1 MFLAVAIHNSG
12 AGVGSLISQ
21 WIWLDSESEIGY
33 PTGNAVC
40 AACSA
45 AVVCTALG
53 LRFYYGRLNKR
64 GIKDAR
70 GKERVWLL

>member
-21 WIWLDSESEIGY
+21 WIWLPREEEIGY

-40 AACSA
+40 AVRTNLS
-45 AVVCTALG
+45 LH
-53 LRFYYGRLNKR
+53 LFPSFILNSF
-64 GIKDAR
+64 AYFSTNFF
-70 GKERVWLL
+70 